1 MGFGPVDALRVLN
14 EMETRCNDERMSVQW
29 AREALERQVAP
40 GRPVPD
46 AAVAPL
52 RDVVYRYVTEALAA
66 CGGNKSRAATA
77 LGIDRRT
84 LYRIL
89 ERAANY

>member
-1 MGFGPVDALRVLN
+1 MTFGPVDALRVLN
-14 EMETRCNDERMSVQW
+14 EMELRCNDERMSVLW
-29 AREALERQVAP
+29 AREALERQIAP
-40 GRPVPD
+40 ERPLPD

-52 RDVVYRYVTEALAA
+52 RDVVYRYVTEAVAV

-77 LGIDRRT
+77 LGVDRRT

-89 ERAANY
+89 ERAAKY